1 MSKKSN
7 LILIIIAVVLLIGL
21 GTSSY
26 IYWKKYKASKAV
38 KPETEALQGA
48 GDAAE
53 KITDS
58 ATQGVLPSIN
68 TQSNPLENAP
78 DINPV
83 SKTNPFK
90 NIKTNPFD

>member
-1 MSKKSN
+1 M
-7 LILIIIAVVLLIGL
+7 IAVVLLIGL

-26 IYWKKYKASKAV
+26 IYWNKYKASKAV
-38 KPETEALQGA
+38 KPEIETLQGA
-48 GDAAE
+48 EDTAK

-78 DINPV
+78 DINPAN
-83 SKTNPFK
+83 KTNPFS
-90 NIKTNPFD
+90 NIKTNPFK